1 MSTQNLQ
8 SAESRKINKS
18 FFEGQSRVRYLTWDF
33 FACRRES
40 EDGGEETAPAYLSLS
55 LSSAITFPI
64 CHVRDLTASPPLV
77 ILAQVI
83 HKILKVRYKCH
94 D

>member
-18 FFEGQSRVRYLTWDF
+18 FFEGQSRVRYLTRDF
-33 FACRRES
+33 LS
-40 EDGGEETAPAYLSLS
+40 VDGKARKGVCPYCLL
-55 LSSAITFPI
+55 LPRFPYRHIYAI
-64 CHVRDLTASPPLV
+64 DLTASSPLV
-77 ILAQVI
+77 ILARVI
-83 HKILKVRYKCH
+83 HKISKVRYKYH

>member
-18 FFEGQSRVRYLTWDF
+18 FLEGQSRVRYLTRDF
-33 FACRRES
+33 LSVEGKARK
-40 EDGGEETAPAYLSLS
+40 GEALAGLPLSPPPLPRFPYRHIY
-55 LSSAITFPI
+55 AI
-64 CHVRDLTASPPLV
+64 DLTASSPLV
-77 ILAQVI
+77 ILTRII
-83 HKILKVRYKCH
+83 HKISKVRYKYH